1 MSWLEKCY
9 ETYENCQQE
18 IGIQKFQAEGDKRS
32 YVPLLPVAH
41 TTQLVNIEVELD
53 QSGNFQDARL
63 LAKDEQTTIIP
74 CTDKSSARTSNKAE
88 ESLAPHPL
96 VDSLQYVAAEY
107 KKYGGKK
114 TYAWPAYHAQ
124 LKGWCESEFAHPAVC
139 AVLKYLE
146 KECLISD
153 LLKKHILFTDASGKL
168 PDAWNSK
175 AGEKPLVL
183 KTLAKNDQTASVVRF
198 RVENVDLSKDKTVW
212 ESYIHY
218 YETKQQRVDYCTV
231 QGEQMAIS
239 AFSPYKIR
247 GSGDRA
253 KLISSNDDKDFTFR
267 GRFENAEQALSIGY
281 ETTQKAHSAL
291 RWLISKQGCSNGDQ
305 TVVVWGTKG
314 EPIPDITA
322 DSMDLGDD
330 FAAAFAQLGQPQLP
344 PATESE
350 YAERFNKAIQG
361 YGKAL
366 DEKANTVVMIL
377 DSATQGRLS
386 IRYYRE
392 LAGSE
397 LMKNITDWHR
407 NFAWQLN
414 YRSAPESAEPGQK
427 PKWKRVSFWGA
438 PSPADIAK
446 AAYGEKA
453 DKKIIQQTVERL
465 VPCITEGKYLPRN
478 LMLSAVHRATAGI
491 GLEPWEYQKT
501 CGIAC
506 ALICGYYH
514 RNKKEDF
521 VMTDGK
527 YIDETIDDRSYLFGR
542 ILACAEQIERRVQS
556 QTGETRPTNAERLR
570 LVFVQRPAKTTALL
584 QQKLTPYLNRMRANG
599 VSRDKRY
606 STLQELVGRLGAENY
621 TNKPLNEL
629 YLLGY
634 ACQMMDFREE
644 NAAYNKNTAEE

>member
-53 QSGNFQDARL
+53 QNGNFQDARL

-74 CTDKSSARTSNKAE
+74 CTEESSARTSGIV
-88 ESLAPHPL
+88 PHPL
-96 VDSLQYVAAEY
+96 VDKLQYIAADY
-107 KKYGGKK
+107 PAYGGAKK
-114 TYAWPAYHAQ
+114 SGWNLYHTQLQDWCSSPYADA
-124 LKGWCESEFAHPAVC
+124 KVC
-139 AVLKYLE
+139 AVLRFLE
-146 KECLISD
+146 KGCLVAS
-153 LLKKHILFTDASGKL
+153 LVKKHILFLDGNGKM
-168 PDAWNSK
+168 PTKWTGSK
-175 AGEKPLVL
+175 DEKPKILE
-183 KTLAKNDQTASVVRF
+183 TLASADQTESFVRF
-198 RVENVDLSKDKTVW
+198 RVGGIDLAQDEAVR
-212 ESYIHY
+212 ESFIHY
-218 YETKQQRVDYCTV
+218 YEMKQQCVDYCTV
-231 QGEQMAIS
+231 QGKQMAVS
-239 AFSPYKIR
+239 TLSPYKIR
-247 GSGDRA
+247 NPGDRA
-253 KLISSNDDKDFTFR
+253 KLISSNDSTNYTYR
-267 GRFENAEQALSIGY
+267 GRFVTAEQALSIGY

-407 NFAWQLN
+407 NFAWKLN

-465 VPCITEGKYLPRN
+465 VPCITEGKYLPRD

-527 YIDETIDDRSYLFGR
+527 YVDETIDDRSYLFGR

-606 STLQELVGRLGAENY
+606 STLQELVGRLGAEKY
-621 TNKPLNEL
+621 TNKPLDEL

-644 NAAYNKNTAEE
+644 NAAYNKSTAEE

>member
-53 QSGNFQDARL
+53 QSGDFQDARL

-74 CTDKSSARTSNKAE
+74 CTEESSARTSGVV
-88 ESLAPHPL
+88 PHPL
-96 VDSLQYVAAEY
+96 VDKLQYIAADY
-107 KKYGGKK
+107 PAYGGTKK
-114 TYAWPAYHAQ
+114 SGWNLYHTQLQDWCSSPYADA
-124 LKGWCESEFAHPAVC
+124 KVC
-139 AVLKYLE
+139 AVLRFLE
-146 KECLISD
+146 KGCLVAS
-153 LLKKHILFTDASGKL
+153 LVQKHILFLDENGKM
-168 PDAWNSK
+168 PTKWTGSK
-175 AGEKPLVL
+175 EEKPKILE
-183 KTLAKNDQTASVVRF
+183 TLASADQTESFVRF
-198 RVENVDLSKDKTVW
+198 RVGGIDLAQDEAVR
-212 ESYIHY
+212 ESFIHY
-218 YETKQQRVDYCTV
+218 YEMKQQRVDYCTV
-231 QGEQMAIS
+231 QGKQMAVS
-239 AFSPYKIR
+239 TLSPYKIR
-247 GSGDRA
+247 NPGDRA
-253 KLISSNDDKDFTFR
+253 KLISSNDSTNYTYR
-267 GRFENAEQALSIGY
+267 GRFVTAEQALSIGY

-407 NFAWQLN
+407 NFAWKLN
-414 YRSAPESAEPGQK
+414 YRSAPESVEPGQK

-465 VPCITEGKYLPRN
+465 VPCITEGKYLPRD

-527 YIDETIDDRSYLFGR
+527 YVDETIDDRSYLFGR

-606 STLQELVGRLGAENY
+606 STLQELVGRLGAEKY

>member
-53 QSGNFQDARL
+53 QNGDFQDARL

-74 CTDKSSARTSNKAE
+74 CTEESSARTSGIV
-88 ESLAPHPL
+88 PHPL
-96 VDSLQYVAAEY
+96 VDKLQYIAADY
-107 KKYGGKK
+107 PAYGGTKK
-114 TYAWPAYHAQ
+114 SGWNLYHTQLQDWCSSPYADA
-124 LKGWCESEFAHPAVC
+124 KVC
-139 AVLKYLE
+139 AVLRFLE
-146 KECLISD
+146 KGCLVAS
-153 LLKKHILFTDASGKL
+153 LVKKHILFLDENGKM
-168 PDAWNSK
+168 PTKWTGNKD
-175 AGEKPLVL
+175 EKPKILE
-183 KTLAKNDQTASVVRF
+183 TLASADQTESFVRF
-198 RVENVDLSKDKTVW
+198 RVGGIDLAQDEAVR
-212 ESYIHY
+212 ESFILY
-218 YETKQQRVDYCTV
+218 YEIKQQRVDYCTV
-231 QGEQMAIS
+231 QGKQMAVS
-239 AFSPYKIR
+239 TLSPYKIR
-247 GSGDRA
+247 NPGDRA
-253 KLISSNDDKDFTFR
+253 KLISSNDSTNYTYR
-267 GRFENAEQALSIGY
+267 GRFVTAEQALSIGY

-314 EPIPDITA
+314 EPIPDITT

-465 VPCITEGKYLPRN
+465 VPCITEGKYLPRD

-527 YIDETIDDRSYLFGR
+527 YVDETIDDRSYLFGR

-606 STLQELVGRLGAENY
+606 STLQELVGRLGAEKY

>member
-53 QSGNFQDARL
+53 QNGDFQDARL

-74 CTDKSSARTSNKAE
+74 CTEESSARTSGVV
-88 ESLAPHPL
+88 PHPL
-96 VDSLQYVAAEY
+96 VDKLQYIAADY
-107 KKYGGKK
+107 PAYGGTKK
-114 TYAWPAYHAQ
+114 SGWNLYHTQLQDWCSSPYADA
-124 LKGWCESEFAHPAVC
+124 KVC
-139 AVLKYLE
+139 AVLRFLE
-146 KECLISD
+146 KGCLVAS
-153 LLKKHILFTDASGKL
+153 LVKKHILFLDENGKM
-168 PDAWNSK
+168 PTKWTGNKD
-175 AGEKPLVL
+175 EKPKILE
-183 KTLAKNDQTASVVRF
+183 TLASADQTESFVRF
-198 RVENVDLSKDKTVW
+198 RVGGIDLAQDEAVR
-212 ESYIHY
+212 ESFIHY
-218 YETKQQRVDYCTV
+218 YEMKQQRVDYCTV
-231 QGEQMAIS
+231 QGKQMAVS
-239 AFSPYKIR
+239 TLSPYKIR
-247 GSGDRA
+247 NPGDRA
-253 KLISSNDDKDFTFR
+253 KLISSNDSTNYTYR
-267 GRFENAEQALSIGY
+267 GRFVTAEQALSIGY

-314 EPIPDITA
+314 EPIPDITT

-407 NFAWQLN
+407 NFAWKLN
-414 YRSAPESAEPGQK
+414 YRSAPESSEPGQK

-465 VPCITEGKYLPRN
+465 VPCITEGKYLPRD

-527 YIDETIDDRSYLFGR
+527 YVDETIDDRSYLFGR

-599 VSRDKRY
+599 VSCDKRY
-606 STLQELVGRLGAENY
+606 STLQELVGRLGTENY

>member
-53 QSGNFQDARL
+53 QNGNFQDARL

-74 CTDKSSARTSNKAE
+74 CTEESSARTSGVV
-88 ESLAPHPL
+88 PHPL
-96 VDSLQYVAAEY
+96 VDKLQYIAADY
-107 KKYGGKK
+107 PAYGGAKK
-114 TYAWPAYHAQ
+114 SGWNLYHTQLQDWCSSPYADA
-124 LKGWCESEFAHPAVC
+124 KVC
-139 AVLKYLE
+139 AVLRFLE
-146 KECLISD
+146 KGCLVAS
-153 LLKKHILFTDASGKL
+153 LVKKHILFLDENGKM
-168 PDAWNSK
+168 PTKWTGNKD
-175 AGEKPLVL
+175 EKPKILE
-183 KTLAKNDQTASVVRF
+183 TLASADQTESFVRF
-198 RVENVDLSKDKTVW
+198 RVGGIDLAQDEAVR
-212 ESYIHY
+212 ESFIHY
-218 YETKQQRVDYCTV
+218 YEMKQQRVDYCTV
-231 QGEQMAIS
+231 QGKQMAVS
-239 AFSPYKIR
+239 TLSPYKIR
-247 GSGDRA
+247 NPGDRA
-253 KLISSNDDKDFTFR
+253 KLISSNDSTNYTYR
-267 GRFENAEQALSIGY
+267 GRFVTAEQALSIGY

-407 NFAWQLN
+407 NFAWKLN

-465 VPCITEGKYLPRN
+465 VPCITEGKYLPRD

-527 YIDETIDDRSYLFGR
+527 YVDETIGDRSYLFGR

-606 STLQELVGRLGAENY
+606 STLQELVGRLGAEKY

>member
-53 QSGNFQDARL
+53 QNGDFQDARL

-74 CTDKSSARTSNKAE
+74 CTEESSARTSGIV
-88 ESLAPHPL
+88 PHPL
-96 VDSLQYVAAEY
+96 VDKLQYIAADY
-107 KKYGGKK
+107 PAYGGAKK
-114 TYAWPAYHAQ
+114 SGWNLYHTQLQDWCSSPYADA
-124 LKGWCESEFAHPAVC
+124 KVC
-139 AVLKYLE
+139 AVLRFLE
-146 KECLISD
+146 KGCLVAS
-153 LLKKHILFTDASGKL
+153 LVKKHILFLDENGKM
-168 PDAWNSK
+168 PAKWTGNKD
-175 AGEKPLVL
+175 EKPKILE
-183 KTLAKNDQTASVVRF
+183 TLASADQTESFVRF
-198 RVENVDLSKDKTVW
+198 RVGGIDLAQDEAVR
-212 ESYIHY
+212 ESFIHY
-218 YETKQQRVDYCTV
+218 YEMKQQRVDYCTV
-231 QGEQMAIS
+231 QGKQMAVS
-239 AFSPYKIR
+239 TLSPYKIR
-247 GSGDRA
+247 NPGDRA
-253 KLISSNDDKDFTFR
+253 KLISSNDSTNYTYR
-267 GRFENAEQALSIGY
+267 GRFVTAEQALSIGY

-407 NFAWQLN
+407 NFAWKLN

-465 VPCITEGKYLPRN
+465 VPCITEGKYLPRD

-527 YIDETIDDRSYLFGR
+527 YVDETIDDRSYLFGR

>member
-53 QSGNFQDARL
+53 QNGNFQDARL

-74 CTDKSSARTSNKAE
+74 CTEESSARTSGIV
-88 ESLAPHPL
+88 PHPL
-96 VDSLQYVAAEY
+96 VDKLQYIAADY
-107 KKYGGKK
+107 PAYGGTKK
-114 TYAWPAYHAQ
+114 SGWNLYHTQLQDWCSSPYADA
-124 LKGWCESEFAHPAVC
+124 KVC
-139 AVLKYLE
+139 AVLRFLE
-146 KECLISD
+146 KGCLVAS
-153 LLKKHILFTDASGKL
+153 LVKKHILFLDENDKMPTKWTG
-168 PDAWNSK
+168 SK
-175 AGEKPLVL
+175 DKKPKILE
-183 KTLAKNDQTASVVRF
+183 TLASADQTESFVRF
-198 RVENVDLSKDKTVW
+198 RVGGIDLAQDEAVR
-212 ESYIHY
+212 ESFIHY
-218 YETKQQRVDYCTV
+218 YEMKQQRVDYCTV
-231 QGEQMAIS
+231 QGKQMAVS
-239 AFSPYKIR
+239 TLSPYKIR
-247 GSGDRA
+247 NPGDRA
-253 KLISSNDDKDFTFR
+253 KLISSNDSTNYTYR
-267 GRFENAEQALSIGY
+267 GRFVTAEQALSIGY

-465 VPCITEGKYLPRN
+465 VPCITEGKYLPRD

-527 YIDETIDDRSYLFGR
+527 YVDETIDDRSYLFGR

>member
-53 QSGNFQDARL
+53 QNGNFQDARL

-74 CTDKSSARTSNKAE
+74 CTEESSARTSGIV
-88 ESLAPHPL
+88 PHPL
-96 VDSLQYVAAEY
+96 VDKLQYIAADY
-107 KKYGGKK
+107 PAYGGAKK
-114 TYAWPAYHAQ
+114 SGWNLYHTQLQDWCSSPYADA
-124 LKGWCESEFAHPAVC
+124 KVC
-139 AVLKYLE
+139 AVLRFLE
-146 KECLISD
+146 KGCLVAS
-153 LLKKHILFTDASGKL
+153 LVKKHILFLDENGKM
-168 PDAWNSK
+168 PTKWTGNKD
-175 AGEKPLVL
+175 EKPKILE
-183 KTLAKNDQTASVVRF
+183 TLASADQTESFVRF
-198 RVENVDLSKDKTVW
+198 RVGGIDLAQDEAVR
-212 ESYIHY
+212 ESFIHY
-218 YETKQQRVDYCTV
+218 YEMKQQRVDYCTV
-231 QGEQMAIS
+231 QGKQMAVS
-239 AFSPYKIR
+239 TLSPYKIR
-247 GSGDRA
+247 NPGDRA
-253 KLISSNDDKDFTFR
+253 KLISSNDSTNYTYR
-267 GRFENAEQALSIGY
+267 GRFVTAEQALSIGY

-407 NFAWQLN
+407 NFAWKLN

-465 VPCITEGKYLPRN
+465 VPCITEGKYLPRD

-527 YIDETIDDRSYLFGR
+527 YVDETIDDRSYLFGR

-556 QTGETRPTNAERLR
+556 QTSETRPTNAERLR

-606 STLQELVGRLGAENY
+606 STLQELVGRLGAEKY

>member
-53 QSGNFQDARL
+53 QNGNFQDARL

-74 CTDKSSARTSNKAE
+74 CTEESSARASGVV
-88 ESLAPHPL
+88 PHPL
-96 VDSLQYVAAEY
+96 VDKLQYIAADY
-107 KKYGGKK
+107 PAYGGAKK
-114 TYAWPAYHAQ
+114 SGWNLYHTQLQDWCSSPYADA
-124 LKGWCESEFAHPAVC
+124 KVC
-139 AVLKYLE
+139 AVLRFLE
-146 KECLISD
+146 KGCLVAS
-153 LLKKHILFTDASGKL
+153 LVKKHILFLDENGKM
-168 PDAWNSK
+168 PAKWTGNKD
-175 AGEKPLVL
+175 EKPKILE
-183 KTLAKNDQTASVVRF
+183 TLASADQTESFVRF
-198 RVENVDLSKDKTVW
+198 RVGGIDLAQDEAVR
-212 ESYIHY
+212 ESFIHY
-218 YETKQQRVDYCTV
+218 YEMKQQRVDYCTV
-231 QGEQMAIS
+231 QGKQMAVS
-239 AFSPYKIR
+239 TLSPYKIR
-247 GSGDRA
+247 NPGDRA
-253 KLISSNDDKDFTFR
+253 KLISSNDSTNYTYR
-267 GRFENAEQALSIGY
+267 GRFVTAEQALSIGY

-407 NFAWQLN
+407 NFAWKLN

-465 VPCITEGKYLPRN
+465 VPCITEGKYLPRD

-527 YIDETIDDRSYLFGR
+527 YVDETIDDRSYLFGR

-606 STLQELVGRLGAENY
+606 STLQELVGRLGAEKY

>member
-53 QSGNFQDARL
+53 QNGDFQDARL

-74 CTDKSSARTSNKAE
+74 CTEESSARTSGIV
-88 ESLAPHPL
+88 PHPL
-96 VDSLQYVAAEY
+96 VDKLQYIAADY
-107 KKYGGKK
+107 PAYGGTKK
-114 TYAWPAYHAQ
+114 SGWNLYHTQLQDWCSSPYADA
-124 LKGWCESEFAHPAVC
+124 KVC
-139 AVLKYLE
+139 AVLRFLE
-146 KECLISD
+146 KGCLVAS
-153 LLKKHILFTDASGKL
+153 LVKKHILFLDENGKM
-168 PDAWNSK
+168 PTKWTGNKD
-175 AGEKPLVL
+175 EKPKILE
-183 KTLAKNDQTASVVRF
+183 TLASADQTESFVRF
-198 RVENVDLSKDKTVW
+198 RVGGIDLAQDEAVR
-212 ESYIHY
+212 ESFIHY
-218 YETKQQRVDYCTV
+218 YEMKQQRVDYCTV
-231 QGEQMAIS
+231 QGKQMAVS
-239 AFSPYKIR
+239 TLSPYKIR
-247 GSGDRA
+247 NPGDRA
-253 KLISSNDDKDFTFR
+253 KLISSNDSTNYTYR
-267 GRFENAEQALSIGY
+267 GRFVTAEQALSIGY

-407 NFAWQLN
+407 NFAWKLN

-465 VPCITEGKYLPRN
+465 VPCITEGKYLPRD

-527 YIDETIDDRSYLFGR
+527 YVDETIDDRSYLFGR

-606 STLQELVGRLGAENY
+606 STLQELVGRLGAEKY

>member
-53 QSGNFQDARL
+53 QNGDFQDARL

-74 CTDKSSARTSNKAE
+74 CTEESSARTSGVV
-88 ESLAPHPL
+88 PHPL
-96 VDSLQYVAAEY
+96 VDKLQYIAADY
-107 KKYGGKK
+107 PAYGGAKK
-114 TYAWPAYHAQ
+114 SGWNLYHTQLQDWCSSPYADA
-124 LKGWCESEFAHPAVC
+124 KVC
-139 AVLKYLE
+139 AVLRFLE
-146 KECLISD
+146 KGCLVAS
-153 LLKKHILFTDASGKL
+153 LVKKHILFLDENGKM
-168 PDAWNSK
+168 PTKWTGNKD
-175 AGEKPLVL
+175 EKPKILE
-183 KTLAKNDQTASVVRF
+183 TLASADQTESFVRF
-198 RVENVDLSKDKTVW
+198 RVGGIDLAQDEAVR
-212 ESYIHY
+212 ESFIHY
-218 YETKQQRVDYCTV
+218 YEMKQQRVDYCTV
-231 QGEQMAIS
+231 QGKQMAVS
-239 AFSPYKIR
+239 TLSPYKIR
-247 GSGDRA
+247 NPGDRA
-253 KLISSNDDKDFTFR
+253 KLISSNDSTNYTYR
-267 GRFENAEQALSIGY
+267 GRFVTAEQALSIGY

-407 NFAWQLN
+407 NFAWKLN
-414 YRSAPESAEPGQK
+414 YRSAPESAKPGQK

-465 VPCITEGKYLPRN
+465 VPCITEGKYLPRD

-527 YIDETIDDRSYLFGR
+527 YVDETIDDRSYLFGR

-606 STLQELVGRLGAENY
+606 STLQELVGRLGAEKY

>member
-53 QSGNFQDARL
+53 QNGDFQDARL

-74 CTDKSSARTSNKAE
+74 CTEESSARTSGIV
-88 ESLAPHPL
+88 PHPL
-96 VDSLQYVAAEY
+96 VDKLQYIAADY
-107 KKYGGKK
+107 PAYGGTKK
-114 TYAWPAYHAQ
+114 SGWNLYHTQLQDWCSSPYADA
-124 LKGWCESEFAHPAVC
+124 KVC
-139 AVLKYLE
+139 AVLRFLE
-146 KECLISD
+146 KGCLVAS
-153 LLKKHILFTDASGKL
+153 LVKKHILFLDENGKM
-168 PDAWNSK
+168 PTKWTGNKD
-175 AGEKPLVL
+175 EKPKILE
-183 KTLAKNDQTASVVRF
+183 TLASADQTESFVRF
-198 RVENVDLSKDKTVW
+198 RVGGIDLAQDEAVR
-212 ESYIHY
+212 ESFIHY
-218 YETKQQRVDYCTV
+218 YEMKQQRVDYCTV
-231 QGEQMAIS
+231 QGKQMAVS
-239 AFSPYKIR
+239 TLSPYKIR
-247 GSGDRA
+247 NPGDRA
-253 KLISSNDDKDFTFR
+253 KLISSNDSTNYTYR
-267 GRFENAEQALSIGY
+267 GRFVTAEQALSIGY

-314 EPIPDITA
+314 EPIPDITT

-407 NFAWQLN
+407 NFAWKLN

-465 VPCITEGKYLPRN
+465 VPCITEGKYLPRD

-527 YIDETIDDRSYLFGR
+527 YVDETIDDRSYLFGR

-606 STLQELVGRLGAENY
+606 STLQELVGRLGAEKY

>member
-53 QSGNFQDARL
+53 QNGDFQDARL

-74 CTDKSSARTSNKAE
+74 CTEESSARTSGVV
-88 ESLAPHPL
+88 PHPL
-96 VDSLQYVAAEY
+96 VDKLQYIAADY
-107 KKYGGKK
+107 PAYGGTKK
-114 TYAWPAYHAQ
+114 SGWNLYHTQLQDWCSSPYADA
-124 LKGWCESEFAHPAVC
+124 KVC
-139 AVLKYLE
+139 AVLRFLE
-146 KECLISD
+146 KGCLVAS
-153 LLKKHILFTDASGKL
+153 LVQKHILFLDENGKM
-168 PDAWNSK
+168 PAKWTGNKD
-175 AGEKPLVL
+175 EKPKILE
-183 KTLAKNDQTASVVRF
+183 TLASADQTESFVRF
-198 RVENVDLSKDKTVW
+198 RVGGIDLAQDEAVR
-212 ESYIHY
+212 ESFIHY
-218 YETKQQRVDYCTV
+218 YEMKQQRVDYCTV
-231 QGEQMAIS
+231 QGKQMAVS
-239 AFSPYKIR
+239 TLSPYKIR
-247 GSGDRA
+247 NPGDRA
-253 KLISSNDDKDFTFR
+253 KLISSNDSTNYTYR
-267 GRFENAEQALSIGY
+267 GRFVTAEQALSIGY

-407 NFAWQLN
+407 NFAWKLN

-465 VPCITEGKYLPRN
+465 VPCITEGKYLPRD

-527 YIDETIDDRSYLFGR
+527 YVDETIDDRSYLFGR

-606 STLQELVGRLGAENY
+606 STLQELVGRLGAEKY

>member
-53 QSGNFQDARL
+53 QNGDFQDARL

-74 CTDKSSARTSNKAE
+74 CTEESSARTSGIV
-88 ESLAPHPL
+88 PHPL
-96 VDSLQYVAAEY
+96 VDKLQYIAADY
-107 KKYGGKK
+107 PAYGGTKK
-114 TYAWPAYHAQ
+114 SGWNLYHTQLQDWCSSPYADA
-124 LKGWCESEFAHPAVC
+124 KVC
-139 AVLKYLE
+139 AVLRFLE
-146 KECLISD
+146 KGCLVAS
-153 LLKKHILFTDASGKL
+153 LVQKHILFLDENGKM
-168 PDAWNSK
+168 PTKWTGNKD
-175 AGEKPLVL
+175 EKPKILE
-183 KTLAKNDQTASVVRF
+183 TLASADQTESFVRF
-198 RVENVDLSKDKTVW
+198 RVGGIDLAQDEAVR
-212 ESYIHY
+212 ESFIHY
-218 YETKQQRVDYCTV
+218 YEMKQQRVDYCTV
-231 QGEQMAIS
+231 QGKQMAVS
-239 AFSPYKIR
+239 TLSPYKIR
-247 GSGDRA
+247 NPGDRA
-253 KLISSNDDKDFTFR
+253 KLISSNDSTNYTYR
-267 GRFENAEQALSIGY
+267 GRFVTAEQALSIGY

-314 EPIPDITA
+314 EPIPDITT

-407 NFAWQLN
+407 NFAWKLN

-465 VPCITEGKYLPRN
+465 VPCITEGKYLPRD

-527 YIDETIDDRSYLFGR
+527 YVDETIDDRSYLFGR

-606 STLQELVGRLGAENY
+606 STLQELVGRLGAEKY

>member
-53 QSGNFQDARL
+53 QNGNFQDARL

-74 CTDKSSARTSNKAE
+74 CTEESSARTSGIV
-88 ESLAPHPL
+88 PHPL
-96 VDSLQYVAAEY
+96 VDKLQYIAADY
-107 KKYGGKK
+107 PAYGGTKK
-114 TYAWPAYHAQ
+114 SGWNLYHTQLQDWCSSPYADA
-124 LKGWCESEFAHPAVC
+124 KVC
-139 AVLKYLE
+139 AVLRFLE
-146 KECLISD
+146 KGCLVAS
-153 LLKKHILFTDASGKL
+153 LVQKHILFLDENGKM
-168 PDAWNSK
+168 PTKWTGNKD
-175 AGEKPLVL
+175 EKPKILE
-183 KTLAKNDQTASVVRF
+183 TLASADQTESFVRF
-198 RVENVDLSKDKTVW
+198 RVGGIDLAQDEAVR
-212 ESYIHY
+212 ESFIHY
-218 YETKQQRVDYCTV
+218 YEMKQQRVDYCTV
-231 QGEQMAIS
+231 QGKQMAVS
-239 AFSPYKIR
+239 TLSPYKIR
-247 GSGDRA
+247 NPGDRA
-253 KLISSNDDKDFTFR
+253 KLISSNDSTNYTYR
-267 GRFENAEQALSIGY
+267 GRFVTAEQALSIGY

-407 NFAWQLN
+407 NFAWKLN

-465 VPCITEGKYLPRN
+465 VPCITEGKYLPRD

-527 YIDETIDDRSYLFGR
+527 YVDETIDDRSYLFGR

-606 STLQELVGRLGAENY
+606 STLQELVGRLGAEKY

>member
-53 QSGNFQDARL
+53 QNGNFQDARL

-74 CTDKSSARTSNKAE
+74 CTEESSARTSGVV
-88 ESLAPHPL
+88 PHPL
-96 VDSLQYVAAEY
+96 VDKLQYIAADY
-107 KKYGGKK
+107 PAYGGTKK
-114 TYAWPAYHAQ
+114 SGWNLYHTQLQDWCSSPYADA
-124 LKGWCESEFAHPAVC
+124 KVC
-139 AVLKYLE
+139 AVLRFLE
-146 KECLISD
+146 KGCLVAS
-153 LLKKHILFTDASGKL
+153 LVKKHILFLDENGKM
-168 PDAWNSK
+168 PTKWTGNKD
-175 AGEKPLVL
+175 EKPKILE
-183 KTLAKNDQTASVVRF
+183 TLASADQTESFVRF
-198 RVENVDLSKDKTVW
+198 RVGGIDLAQDEAVR
-212 ESYIHY
+212 ESFIHY
-218 YETKQQRVDYCTV
+218 YEMKQQRVDYCTV
-231 QGEQMAIS
+231 QGKQMAVS
-239 AFSPYKIR
+239 TLSPYKIR
-247 GSGDRA
+247 NPGDRA
-253 KLISSNDDKDFTFR
+253 KLISSNDSTNYTYR
-267 GRFENAEQALSIGY
+267 GRFVTAEQALSIGY

-407 NFAWQLN
+407 NFAWKLN

-465 VPCITEGKYLPRN
+465 VPCITEGKYLPRD

-527 YIDETIDDRSYLFGR
+527 YVDETIDDRSYLFGR

-606 STLQELVGRLGAENY
+606 STLQELVGRLGAEKY

>member
-53 QSGNFQDARL
+53 QNGNFQDARL

-74 CTDKSSARTSNKAE
+74 CTEESSARTSGVV
-88 ESLAPHPL
+88 PHPL
-96 VDSLQYVAAEY
+96 VDKLQYIAADY
-107 KKYGGKK
+107 PAYGGTKK
-114 TYAWPAYHAQ
+114 SGWNLYHTQLQDWCSSPYADA
-124 LKGWCESEFAHPAVC
+124 KVC
-139 AVLKYLE
+139 AVLRFLE
-146 KECLISD
+146 KGCLIAS
-153 LLKKHILFTDASGKL
+153 LVQKHILFLDENGKM
-168 PDAWNSK
+168 PTKWTGNKD
-175 AGEKPLVL
+175 EKPKILE
-183 KTLAKNDQTASVVRF
+183 TLASADQTESFVRF
-198 RVENVDLSKDKTVW
+198 RVGGIDLAQDEAVR
-212 ESYIHY
+212 ESFIHY
-218 YETKQQRVDYCTV
+218 YEMKQQRVDYCTV
-231 QGEQMAIS
+231 QGKQMAVS
-239 AFSPYKIR
+239 TLSPYKIR
-247 GSGDRA
+247 NPGDRA
-253 KLISSNDDKDFTFR
+253 KLISSNDSTNYTYR
-267 GRFENAEQALSIGY
+267 GRFVTAEQALSIGY

-407 NFAWQLN
+407 NFAWKLN

-465 VPCITEGKYLPRN
+465 VPCITEGKYLPRD

-527 YIDETIDDRSYLFGR
+527 YVDETIDDRSYLFGR

-606 STLQELVGRLGAENY
+606 STLQELVGRLGAEKY

>member
-53 QSGNFQDARL
+53 QNGNFQDARL

-74 CTDKSSARTSNKAE
+74 CTEESSARTSGIV
-88 ESLAPHPL
+88 PHPL
-96 VDSLQYVAAEY
+96 VDKLQYIAADY
-107 KKYGGKK
+107 PAYGGTKK
-114 TYAWPAYHAQ
+114 SGWNLYHTQLQDWCSSPYADA
-124 LKGWCESEFAHPAVC
+124 KVC
-139 AVLKYLE
+139 AVLRFLE
-146 KECLISD
+146 KGCLVAS
-153 LLKKHILFTDASGKL
+153 LVKKHILFLDENGKM
-168 PDAWNSK
+168 PTKWTGNKD
-175 AGEKPLVL
+175 EKPKILE
-183 KTLAKNDQTASVVRF
+183 TLASADQTESFVRF
-198 RVENVDLSKDKTVW
+198 RVGGIDLAQDEAVR
-212 ESYIHY
+212 ESFIHY
-218 YETKQQRVDYCTV
+218 YEMKQQRVDYCTV
-231 QGEQMAIS
+231 QGKQMAVS
-239 AFSPYKIR
+239 TLSPYKIR
-247 GSGDRA
+247 NPGDRA
-253 KLISSNDDKDFTFR
+253 KLISSNDSTNYTYR
-267 GRFENAEQALSIGY
+267 GRFVTAEQALSIGY

-465 VPCITEGKYLPRN
+465 VPCITEGKYLPRD

-527 YIDETIDDRSYLFGR
+527 YVDETIGDRSYLFGR

>member
-53 QSGNFQDARL
+53 QNGDFQDARL

-74 CTDKSSARTSNKAE
+74 CTEESSARTSGVV
-88 ESLAPHPL
+88 PHPL
-96 VDSLQYVAAEY
+96 VDKLQYIAADY
-107 KKYGGKK
+107 PAYGGTKK
-114 TYAWPAYHAQ
+114 SGWNLYHTQLQDWCSSPYADA
-124 LKGWCESEFAHPAVC
+124 KVC
-139 AVLKYLE
+139 AVLRFLE
-146 KECLISD
+146 KGCLVAS
-153 LLKKHILFTDASGKL
+153 LVQKHILFLDENGKM
-168 PDAWNSK
+168 PAKWTGNKD
-175 AGEKPLVL
+175 EKPKILE
-183 KTLAKNDQTASVVRF
+183 TLASADQTESFVRF
-198 RVENVDLSKDKTVW
+198 RVGGIDLAQDEAVR
-212 ESYIHY
+212 ESFIHY
-218 YETKQQRVDYCTV
+218 YEMKQQRVDYCTV
-231 QGEQMAIS
+231 QGKQMAVS
-239 AFSPYKIR
+239 TLSPYKIR
-247 GSGDRA
+247 NPGDRA
-253 KLISSNDDKDFTFR
+253 KLISSNDSTNYTYR
-267 GRFENAEQALSIGY
+267 GRFVTAEQALSIGY

-407 NFAWQLN
+407 NFAWKLN
-414 YRSAPESAEPGQK
+414 YRSAPESAKPGQK

-465 VPCITEGKYLPRN
+465 VPCITEGKYLPRD

-527 YIDETIDDRSYLFGR
+527 YVDETIDDRSYLFGR

-606 STLQELVGRLGAENY
+606 STLQELVGRLGAEKY

>member
-53 QSGNFQDARL
+53 QNGNFQDARL

-74 CTDKSSARTSNKAE
+74 CTEESSARTSGIV
-88 ESLAPHPL
+88 PHPL
-96 VDSLQYVAAEY
+96 VDKLQYIAADY
-107 KKYGGKK
+107 PAYGGTKK
-114 TYAWPAYHAQ
+114 SGWNLYHTQLQDWCSSPYADA
-124 LKGWCESEFAHPAVC
+124 KVC
-139 AVLKYLE
+139 AVLRFLE
-146 KECLISD
+146 KGCLVAS
-153 LLKKHILFTDASGKL
+153 LVKKHILFLDENDKMPTKWTG
-168 PDAWNSK
+168 SK
-175 AGEKPLVL
+175 DKKPKILE
-183 KTLAKNDQTASVVRF
+183 TLASADQTESFVRF
-198 RVENVDLSKDKTVW
+198 RVGGIDLAQDEAVR
-212 ESYIHY
+212 ESFIHY
-218 YETKQQRVDYCTV
+218 YEMKQQRVDYCTV
-231 QGEQMAIS
+231 QGKQMAVS
-239 AFSPYKIR
+239 TLSPYKIR
-247 GSGDRA
+247 NPGDRA
-253 KLISSNDDKDFTFR
+253 KLISSNDSTNYTYR
-267 GRFENAEQALSIGY
+267 GRFVTAEQALSIGY

-407 NFAWQLN
+407 NFAWKLN

-465 VPCITEGKYLPRN
+465 VPCITEGKYLPRD

-527 YIDETIDDRSYLFGR
+527 YVDETIDDRSYLFGR

>member
-32 YVPLLPVAH
+32 CVPLLPVAH

-53 QSGNFQDARL
+53 QSGDFQDARL

-74 CTDKSSARTSNKAE
+74 CTEESSARTSGVV
-88 ESLAPHPL
+88 PHPL
-96 VDSLQYVAAEY
+96 VDKLQYIAADY
-107 KKYGGKK
+107 SAYGGTKK
-114 TYAWPAYHAQ
+114 SGWNLYHTQLQDWCSSPYADA
-124 LKGWCESEFAHPAVC
+124 KVC
-139 AVLKYLE
+139 AVLRFLE
-146 KECLISD
+146 KGCLVAS
-153 LLKKHILFTDASGKL
+153 LVQKHILFLDENGKM
-168 PDAWNSK
+168 PTKWTGNKD
-175 AGEKPLVL
+175 EKPKILE
-183 KTLAKNDQTASVVRF
+183 TLASADQTESFVRF
-198 RVENVDLSKDKTVW
+198 RVGGIDLAQDEAVR
-212 ESYIHY
+212 ESFIHY
-218 YETKQQRVDYCTV
+218 YEMKQQRVDYCTV
-231 QGEQMAIS
+231 QGKQMAVS
-239 AFSPYKIR
+239 TLSPYKIR
-247 GSGDRA
+247 NPGDRA
-253 KLISSNDDKDFTFR
+253 KLISSNDSTNYTYR
-267 GRFENAEQALSIGY
+267 GRFVTAEQALSIGY

-414 YRSAPESAEPGQK
+414 YRSAPEAAEPGQK

-465 VPCITEGKYLPRN
+465 VPCITEGKYLPRD

-527 YIDETIDDRSYLFGR
+527 YVDETIDDRSYLFGR

-644 NAAYNKNTAEE
+644 NAAYNRNTAEE

>member
-53 QSGNFQDARL
+53 QNGDFQDARL

-74 CTDKSSARTSNKAE
+74 CTEESSARTSGVV
-88 ESLAPHPL
+88 PHPL
-96 VDSLQYVAAEY
+96 VDKLQYIAADY
-107 KKYGGKK
+107 PAYGGAKK
-114 TYAWPAYHAQ
+114 SGWNLYHTQLQDWCSSPYADA
-124 LKGWCESEFAHPAVC
+124 KVC
-139 AVLKYLE
+139 AVLRFLE
-146 KECLISD
+146 KGCLVAS
-153 LLKKHILFTDASGKL
+153 LVKKHILFLDENGKM
-168 PDAWNSK
+168 PAKWTGNKD
-175 AGEKPLVL
+175 EKPKILE
-183 KTLAKNDQTASVVRF
+183 TLASADQTESFVRF
-198 RVENVDLSKDKTVW
+198 RVGGIDLAQDEAVR
-212 ESYIHY
+212 ESFIHY
-218 YETKQQRVDYCTV
+218 YEMKQQRVDYCTV
-231 QGEQMAIS
+231 QGKQMAVS
-239 AFSPYKIR
+239 TLSPYKIR
-247 GSGDRA
+247 NPGDRA
-253 KLISSNDDKDFTFR
+253 KLISSNDSTNYTYR
-267 GRFENAEQALSIGY
+267 GRFVTAEQALSIGY

-407 NFAWQLN
+407 NFAWKLN
-414 YRSAPESAEPGQK
+414 YRSAPESAKLGQK

-465 VPCITEGKYLPRN
+465 VPCITEGKYLPRD

-514 RNKKEDF
+514 RNKKENF

-527 YIDETIDDRSYLFGR
+527 YVDETIDDRSYLFGR

>member
-53 QSGNFQDARL
+53 QNGDFQDARL

-74 CTDKSSARTSNKAE
+74 CTEESSARTSGVV
-88 ESLAPHPL
+88 PHPL
-96 VDSLQYVAAEY
+96 VDKLQYIAADY
-107 KKYGGKK
+107 PAYGGAKK
-114 TYAWPAYHAQ
+114 SGWNLYHTQLQDWCSSPYADA
-124 LKGWCESEFAHPAVC
+124 KVC
-139 AVLKYLE
+139 AVLRFLE
-146 KECLISD
+146 KGCLVAS
-153 LLKKHILFTDASGKL
+153 LVKKHILFLDENGKM
-168 PDAWNSK
+168 PAKWTGNKD
-175 AGEKPLVL
+175 EKPKILE
-183 KTLAKNDQTASVVRF
+183 TLASADQTESFVRF
-198 RVENVDLSKDKTVW
+198 RVGGIDLAQDEAVR
-212 ESYIHY
+212 ESFIHY
-218 YETKQQRVDYCTV
+218 YEMKQQRVDYCTV
-231 QGEQMAIS
+231 QGKQMAVS
-239 AFSPYKIR
+239 TLSPYKIR
-247 GSGDRA
+247 NPGDRA
-253 KLISSNDDKDFTFR
+253 KLISSNDSTNYTYR
-267 GRFENAEQALSIGY
+267 GRFVTAEQALSIGY

-414 YRSAPESAEPGQK
+414 YRSAPEAAEPGQK

-465 VPCITEGKYLPRN
+465 VPCITEGKYLPRD

-527 YIDETIDDRSYLFGR
+527 YVDETIDDRSYLFGR

-644 NAAYNKNTAEE
+644 NAAYNRNTAEE

>member
-53 QSGNFQDARL
+53 QNGDFQDARL

-74 CTDKSSARTSNKAE
+74 CTEESSARTSGIV
-88 ESLAPHPL
+88 PHPL
-96 VDSLQYVAAEY
+96 VDKLQYIAADY
-107 KKYGGKK
+107 PAYGGAKK
-114 TYAWPAYHAQ
+114 SGWNLYHTQLQDWCSSPYADA
-124 LKGWCESEFAHPAVC
+124 KVC
-139 AVLKYLE
+139 AVLRFLE
-146 KECLISD
+146 KGCLVAS
-153 LLKKHILFTDASGKL
+153 LVQKHILFLDENGKM
-168 PDAWNSK
+168 PTKWTGNKD
-175 AGEKPLVL
+175 EKPKILE
-183 KTLAKNDQTASVVRF
+183 TLASADQTESFVRF
-198 RVENVDLSKDKTVW
+198 RVGGIDLAQDEAVR
-212 ESYIHY
+212 ESFIHY
-218 YETKQQRVDYCTV
+218 YEMKQQRVDYCTV
-231 QGEQMAIS
+231 QGKQMAVS
-239 AFSPYKIR
+239 TLSPYKIR
-247 GSGDRA
+247 NPGDRA
-253 KLISSNDDKDFTFR
+253 KLISSNDSTNYTYR
-267 GRFENAEQALSIGY
+267 GRFVTAEQALSIGY

-407 NFAWQLN
+407 NFAWKLN

-465 VPCITEGKYLPRN
+465 VPCITEGKYLPRD

-527 YIDETIDDRSYLFGR
+527 YVDETIDDRSYLFGR

-556 QTGETRPTNAERLR
+556 QTGEPRPTNAERLR

>member
-53 QSGNFQDARL
+53 QNGDFQDARL

-74 CTDKSSARTSNKAE
+74 CTEESSARTSGVV
-88 ESLAPHPL
+88 PHPL
-96 VDSLQYVAAEY
+96 VDKLQYIAADY
-107 KKYGGKK
+107 PAYGGTKK
-114 TYAWPAYHAQ
+114 SGWNLYHTQLQDWCSSPYADA
-124 LKGWCESEFAHPAVC
+124 KVC
-139 AVLKYLE
+139 AVLRFLE
-146 KECLISD
+146 KGCLVAS
-153 LLKKHILFTDASGKL
+153 LVKKHILFLDENGKM
-168 PDAWNSK
+168 PAKWTGNKD
-175 AGEKPLVL
+175 EKPKILE
-183 KTLAKNDQTASVVRF
+183 TLASADQTESFVRF
-198 RVENVDLSKDKTVW
+198 RVGGIDLAQDEAVR
-212 ESYIHY
+212 ESFIHY
-218 YETKQQRVDYCTV
+218 YEMKQQRVDYCTV
-231 QGEQMAIS
+231 QGKQMAVS
-239 AFSPYKIR
+239 TLSPYKIR
-247 GSGDRA
+247 NPGDRA
-253 KLISSNDDKDFTFR
+253 KLISSNDSTNYTYR
-267 GRFENAEQALSIGY
+267 GRFVTAEQALSIGY

-407 NFAWQLN
+407 NFAWKLN
-414 YRSAPESAEPGQK
+414 YRSAPESAKPGQK

-465 VPCITEGKYLPRN
+465 VPCITEGKYLPRD

-527 YIDETIDDRSYLFGR
+527 YVDETIDDRSYLFGR

-606 STLQELVGRLGAENY
+606 STLQELVGRLGAEKY

>member
-41 TTQLVNIEVELD
+41 TTQLVNIEVELNQNGD
-53 QSGNFQDARL
+53 FQDARL

-74 CTDKSSARTSNKAE
+74 CTEESSARTSGVV
-88 ESLAPHPL
+88 PHPL
-96 VDSLQYVAAEY
+96 VDKLQYIAADY
-107 KKYGGKK
+107 PAYGGTKK
-114 TYAWPAYHAQ
+114 SGWNLYHTQLQDWCSSPYADA
-124 LKGWCESEFAHPAVC
+124 KVC
-139 AVLKYLE
+139 AVLRFLE
-146 KECLISD
+146 KGCLVAS
-153 LLKKHILFTDASGKL
+153 LVKKHILFLDENGKM
-168 PDAWNSK
+168 PTKWTGNKD
-175 AGEKPLVL
+175 EKPKILE
-183 KTLAKNDQTASVVRF
+183 TLASADQTESFVRF
-198 RVENVDLSKDKTVW
+198 RVGGIDLAQDEAVR
-212 ESYIHY
+212 ESFIHY
-218 YETKQQRVDYCTV
+218 YEMKQQRVDYCTV
-231 QGEQMAIS
+231 QGKQMAVS
-239 AFSPYKIR
+239 TLSPYKIR
-247 GSGDRA
+247 NPGDRA
-253 KLISSNDDKDFTFR
+253 KLISSNDSTNYTYR
-267 GRFENAEQALSIGY
+267 GRFVTAEQALSIGY

-314 EPIPDITA
+314 EPIPDITT

-414 YRSAPESAEPGQK
+414 YRSAPEPAEPGQK

-465 VPCITEGKYLPRN
+465 VPCITEGKYLPRD

-527 YIDETIDDRSYLFGR
+527 YVDETIDDRSYLFGR

>member
-53 QSGNFQDARL
+53 QNGDFQDARL

-74 CTDKSSARTSNKAE
+74 CTEESSARTSGIV
-88 ESLAPHPL
+88 PHPL
-96 VDSLQYVAAEY
+96 VDKLQYIAADY
-107 KKYGGKK
+107 PAYGGTKK
-114 TYAWPAYHAQ
+114 SGWNLYHTQLQDWCSSPYADA
-124 LKGWCESEFAHPAVC
+124 KVC
-139 AVLKYLE
+139 AVLRFLE
-146 KECLISD
+146 KGCLVAS
-153 LLKKHILFTDASGKL
+153 LVKKHILFLDENDKMPTKWTG
-168 PDAWNSK
+168 SK
-175 AGEKPLVL
+175 DEKPKILE
-183 KTLAKNDQTASVVRF
+183 TLASADQTESFVRF
-198 RVENVDLSKDKTVW
+198 RVGGIDLAQDEAVR
-212 ESYIHY
+212 ESFIHY
-218 YETKQQRVDYCTV
+218 YEMKQQRVDYCTV
-231 QGEQMAIS
+231 QGKQMAVS
-239 AFSPYKIR
+239 TLSPYKIR
-247 GSGDRA
+247 NPGDRA
-253 KLISSNDDKDFTFR
+253 KLISSNDSTNYTYR
-267 GRFENAEQALSIGY
+267 GRFVTAEQALSIGY

-314 EPIPDITA
+314 EPIPDITT

-407 NFAWQLN
+407 NFAWKLN

-465 VPCITEGKYLPRN
+465 VPCITEGKYLPRD

-527 YIDETIDDRSYLFGR
+527 YVDETIDDRSYLFGR

-606 STLQELVGRLGAENY
+606 STLQELVGRLGAEKY

>member
-53 QSGNFQDARL
+53 QNGDFQDARL

-74 CTDKSSARTSNKAE
+74 CTEESSARTSGIV
-88 ESLAPHPL
+88 PHPL
-96 VDSLQYVAAEY
+96 VDKLQYIAADY
-107 KKYGGKK
+107 PAYGGTKK
-114 TYAWPAYHAQ
+114 SGWNLYHTQLQDWCSSPYADA
-124 LKGWCESEFAHPAVC
+124 KVC
-139 AVLKYLE
+139 AVLRFLE
-146 KECLISD
+146 KGCLVAS
-153 LLKKHILFTDASGKL
+153 LVQKHILFLDENGKM
-168 PDAWNSK
+168 PTKWTGNKD
-175 AGEKPLVL
+175 EKPKILE
-183 KTLAKNDQTASVVRF
+183 TLASADQTESFVRF
-198 RVENVDLSKDKTVW
+198 RVGGIDLAQDEAVR
-212 ESYIHY
+212 ESFIHY
-218 YETKQQRVDYCTV
+218 YEMKQQRVDYCTV
-231 QGEQMAIS
+231 QGKQMAVS
-239 AFSPYKIR
+239 TLSPYKIR
-247 GSGDRA
+247 NPGDRA
-253 KLISSNDDKDFTFR
+253 KLISSNDSTNYTYR
-267 GRFENAEQALSIGY
+267 GRFVTAEQALSIGY

-407 NFAWQLN
+407 NFAWKLN

-465 VPCITEGKYLPRN
+465 VPCITEGKYLPRD

-527 YIDETIDDRSYLFGR
+527 YVDETIDDRSYLFGR

-606 STLQELVGRLGAENY
+606 STLQELVGRLGAEKY

>member
-53 QSGNFQDARL
+53 QNGDFQDARL

-74 CTDKSSARTSNKAE
+74 CTEESSARTSGIV
-88 ESLAPHPL
+88 PHPL
-96 VDSLQYVAAEY
+96 VDKLQYIAADY
-107 KKYGGKK
+107 PAYGGAKK
-114 TYAWPAYHAQ
+114 SGWNLYHTQLQDWCSSPYADA
-124 LKGWCESEFAHPAVC
+124 KVC
-139 AVLKYLE
+139 AVLRFLE
-146 KECLISD
+146 KGCLVAS
-153 LLKKHILFTDASGKL
+153 LVKKHILFLDENGKM
-168 PDAWNSK
+168 PTKWTGNKD
-175 AGEKPLVL
+175 EKPKILE
-183 KTLAKNDQTASVVRF
+183 TLASADQTESFVRF
-198 RVENVDLSKDKTVW
+198 RVGGIDLAQDEAVR
-212 ESYIHY
+212 ESFIHY
-218 YETKQQRVDYCTV
+218 YEMKQQRVDYCTV
-231 QGEQMAIS
+231 QGKQMAVS
-239 AFSPYKIR
+239 TLSPYKIR
-247 GSGDRA
+247 NPGDRA
-253 KLISSNDDKDFTFR
+253 KLISSNDSTNYTYR
-267 GRFENAEQALSIGY
+267 GRFVTAEQALSIGY

-314 EPIPDITA
+314 EPIPDITT

-407 NFAWQLN
+407 NFAWKLN

-465 VPCITEGKYLPRN
+465 VPCITEGKYLPRD

-527 YIDETIDDRSYLFGR
+527 YVDETIDDRSYLFGR

>member
-53 QSGNFQDARL
+53 QNGDFQDARL

-74 CTDKSSARTSNKAE
+74 CTEESSARTSGIV
-88 ESLAPHPL
+88 PHPL
-96 VDSLQYVAAEY
+96 VDKLQYIAADY
-107 KKYGGKK
+107 PAYGGTKK
-114 TYAWPAYHAQ
+114 SGWNLYHTQLQDWCSSPYADA
-124 LKGWCESEFAHPAVC
+124 KVC
-139 AVLKYLE
+139 AVLRFLE
-146 KECLISD
+146 KGCLVAS
-153 LLKKHILFTDASGKL
+153 LVKKHILFLDENGKM
-168 PDAWNSK
+168 PTKWTGNKD
-175 AGEKPLVL
+175 EKPKILE
-183 KTLAKNDQTASVVRF
+183 TLASADQTESFVRF
-198 RVENVDLSKDKTVW
+198 RVGGIDLAQDEAVR
-212 ESYIHY
+212 ESFIHY
-218 YETKQQRVDYCTV
+218 YEMKQQRVDYCTV
-231 QGEQMAIS
+231 QGKQMAVS
-239 AFSPYKIR
+239 TLSPYKIR
-247 GSGDRA
+247 NPGDRA
-253 KLISSNDDKDFTFR
+253 KLISSNDSTNYTYR
-267 GRFENAEQALSIGY
+267 GRFVTAEQALSIGY

-465 VPCITEGKYLPRN
+465 VPCITEGKYLPRD

-527 YIDETIDDRSYLFGR
+527 YVDETIDDRSYLFGR

-599 VSRDKRY
+599 ESRDKRY
-606 STLQELVGRLGAENY
+606 STLQELVGRLGAEKY

>member
-74 CTDKSSARTSNKAE
+74 CTEESSARTSGVV
-88 ESLAPHPL
+88 PHPL
-96 VDSLQYVAAEY
+96 VDKLQYIAADY
-107 KKYGGKK
+107 PAYGGTKK
-114 TYAWPAYHAQ
+114 SGWNLYHTQLQDWCSSPYADA
-124 LKGWCESEFAHPAVC
+124 KVC
-139 AVLKYLE
+139 AVLRFLE
-146 KECLISD
+146 KGCLVAS
-153 LLKKHILFTDASGKL
+153 LVKKHILFLDENGKM
-168 PDAWNSK
+168 PTKWTGNKD
-175 AGEKPLVL
+175 EKPKILE
-183 KTLAKNDQTASVVRF
+183 TLASADQTESFVRF
-198 RVENVDLSKDKTVW
+198 RVGGIDLAQDEAVR
-212 ESYIHY
+212 ESFIHY
-218 YETKQQRVDYCTV
+218 YEMKQQRVDYCTV
-231 QGEQMAIS
+231 QGKQMAVS
-239 AFSPYKIR
+239 TLSPYKIR
-247 GSGDRA
+247 NPGDRA
-253 KLISSNDDKDFTFR
+253 KLISSNDSTNYTYR
-267 GRFENAEQALSIGY
+267 GRFVTAEQALSIGY

-407 NFAWQLN
+407 NFAWKLN

-465 VPCITEGKYLPRN
+465 VPCITEGKYLPRD

-527 YIDETIDDRSYLFGR
+527 YVDETIDDRSYLFGR

>member
-53 QSGNFQDARL
+53 QNGDFQDARL

-74 CTDKSSARTSNKAE
+74 CTEESSARTSGVV
-88 ESLAPHPL
+88 PHPL
-96 VDSLQYVAAEY
+96 VDKLQYIAADY
-107 KKYGGKK
+107 PAYGGTKK
-114 TYAWPAYHAQ
+114 SGWNLYHTQLQDWCSSPYADA
-124 LKGWCESEFAHPAVC
+124 KVC
-139 AVLKYLE
+139 AVLRFLE
-146 KECLISD
+146 KGCLVAS
-153 LLKKHILFTDASGKL
+153 LVKKHILFLDENGKM
-168 PDAWNSK
+168 PTKWTGNKD
-175 AGEKPLVL
+175 EKPKILE
-183 KTLAKNDQTASVVRF
+183 TLASADQTESFVRF
-198 RVENVDLSKDKTVW
+198 RVGGIDLAQDEAVR
-212 ESYIHY
+212 ESFIHY
-218 YETKQQRVDYCTV
+218 YEMKQQRVDYCTV
-231 QGEQMAIS
+231 QGKQMAVS
-239 AFSPYKIR
+239 TLSPYKIR
-247 GSGDRA
+247 NPGDRA
-253 KLISSNDDKDFTFR
+253 KLISSNDSTNYTYR
-267 GRFENAEQALSIGY
+267 GRFVTAEQALSIGY

-407 NFAWQLN
+407 NFAWKLN

-465 VPCITEGKYLPRN
+465 VPCITEGKYLPRD

-514 RNKKEDF
+514 RNKKENF

-527 YIDETIDDRSYLFGR
+527 YVDETIDDRSYLFGR

>member
-53 QSGNFQDARL
+53 QNGDFQDARL

-74 CTDKSSARTSNKAE
+74 CTEESSARTSGVV
-88 ESLAPHPL
+88 PHPL
-96 VDSLQYVAAEY
+96 VDKLQYIAADY
-107 KKYGGKK
+107 PAYGGAKK
-114 TYAWPAYHAQ
+114 SGWNLYHTQLQDWCSSPYADA
-124 LKGWCESEFAHPAVC
+124 KVC
-139 AVLKYLE
+139 AVLRFLE
-146 KECLISD
+146 KGCLVAS
-153 LLKKHILFTDASGKL
+153 LVQKHILFLDENGKM
-168 PDAWNSK
+168 PTKWTGNKD
-175 AGEKPLVL
+175 EKPKILE
-183 KTLAKNDQTASVVRF
+183 TLASADQTESFVRF
-198 RVENVDLSKDKTVW
+198 RVGGIDLAQDEAVR
-212 ESYIHY
+212 ESFIHY
-218 YETKQQRVDYCTV
+218 YEMKQQRVDYCTV
-231 QGEQMAIS
+231 QGKQMAVS
-239 AFSPYKIR
+239 TLSPYKIR
-247 GSGDRA
+247 NPGDRA
-253 KLISSNDDKDFTFR
+253 KLISSNDSTNYTYR
-267 GRFENAEQALSIGY
+267 GRFVTAEQALSIGY

-407 NFAWQLN
+407 NFAWKLN

-465 VPCITEGKYLPRN
+465 VPCITEGKYLPRD

-527 YIDETIDDRSYLFGR
+527 YVDETIDDRSYLFGR

>member
-53 QSGNFQDARL
+53 QNGDFQDARL

-74 CTDKSSARTSNKAE
+74 CTEESSARTSGIV
-88 ESLAPHPL
+88 PHPL
-96 VDSLQYVAAEY
+96 VDKLQYIAADY
-107 KKYGGKK
+107 PAYGGAKK
-114 TYAWPAYHAQ
+114 SGWNLYHTQLQDWCSSPYADA
-124 LKGWCESEFAHPAVC
+124 KVC
-139 AVLKYLE
+139 AVLRFLE
-146 KECLISD
+146 KGCLVAS
-153 LLKKHILFTDASGKL
+153 LVQKHILFLDENGKM
-168 PDAWNSK
+168 PAKWTGNKD
-175 AGEKPLVL
+175 EKPKILE
-183 KTLAKNDQTASVVRF
+183 TLASADQTESFVRF
-198 RVENVDLSKDKTVW
+198 RVGGIDLAQDEAVR
-212 ESYIHY
+212 ESFIHY
-218 YETKQQRVDYCTV
+218 YEMKQQRVDYCTV
-231 QGEQMAIS
+231 QGKQMAVS
-239 AFSPYKIR
+239 TLSPYKIR
-247 GSGDRA
+247 NPGDRA
-253 KLISSNDDKDFTFR
+253 KLISSNDSTNYTYR
-267 GRFENAEQALSIGY
+267 GRFVTAEQALSIGY

-407 NFAWQLN
+407 NFAWKLN

-465 VPCITEGKYLPRN
+465 VPCITEGKYLPRD

-527 YIDETIDDRSYLFGR
+527 YVDETIDDRSYLFGR

-556 QTGETRPTNAERLR
+556 QTGETRSTNAERLR

-606 STLQELVGRLGAENY
+606 STLQELVGRLGAEKY

>member
-41 TTQLVNIEVELD
+41 TTQLVNIEVELNQNGD
-53 QSGNFQDARL
+53 FQDARL

-74 CTDKSSARTSNKAE
+74 CTEESSARTSGVV
-88 ESLAPHPL
+88 PHPL
-96 VDSLQYVAAEY
+96 VDKLQYIAADY
-107 KKYGGKK
+107 PAYGGAKK
-114 TYAWPAYHAQ
+114 SGWNLYHTQLQDWCSSPYADA
-124 LKGWCESEFAHPAVC
+124 KVC
-139 AVLKYLE
+139 AVLRFLE
-146 KECLISD
+146 KGCLVAS
-153 LLKKHILFTDASGKL
+153 LVKKHILFLDENGKM
-168 PDAWNSK
+168 PAKWTGNKD
-175 AGEKPLVL
+175 EKPKILE
-183 KTLAKNDQTASVVRF
+183 TLASADQTESFVRF
-198 RVENVDLSKDKTVW
+198 RVGGIDLAQDEAVR
-212 ESYIHY
+212 ESFIHY
-218 YETKQQRVDYCTV
+218 YEMKQQRVDYCTV
-231 QGEQMAIS
+231 QGKQMAVS
-239 AFSPYKIR
+239 TLSPYKIR
-247 GSGDRA
+247 NPGDRA
-253 KLISSNDDKDFTFR
+253 KLISSNDSTNYTYR
-267 GRFENAEQALSIGY
+267 GRFVTAEQALSIGY

-314 EPIPDITA
+314 EPIPDITT

-414 YRSAPESAEPGQK
+414 YRSAPEPAEPGQK

-465 VPCITEGKYLPRN
+465 VPCITEGKYLPRD

-527 YIDETIDDRSYLFGR
+527 YVDETIDDRSYLFGR

>member
-53 QSGNFQDARL
+53 QNGNFQDARL

-74 CTDKSSARTSNKAE
+74 CTEESSARTSGIV
-88 ESLAPHPL
+88 PHPL
-96 VDSLQYVAAEY
+96 VDKLQYIAADY
-107 KKYGGKK
+107 PAYGGAKK
-114 TYAWPAYHAQ
+114 SGWNLYHTQLQDWCSSPYADA
-124 LKGWCESEFAHPAVC
+124 KVC
-139 AVLKYLE
+139 AVLRFLE
-146 KECLISD
+146 KGCLIAS
-153 LLKKHILFTDASGKL
+153 LVKKHILFLDENGKM
-168 PDAWNSK
+168 PTKWTGNKD
-175 AGEKPLVL
+175 EKPKILE
-183 KTLAKNDQTASVVRF
+183 TLASADQTESFVRF
-198 RVENVDLSKDKTVW
+198 RVGGIDLAQDEAVR
-212 ESYIHY
+212 ESFIHY
-218 YETKQQRVDYCTV
+218 YEMKQQRVDYCTV
-231 QGEQMAIS
+231 QGKQMAVS
-239 AFSPYKIR
+239 TLSPYKIR
-247 GSGDRA
+247 NPGDRA
-253 KLISSNDDKDFTFR
+253 KLISSNDSTNYTYR
-267 GRFENAEQALSIGY
+267 GRFVTAEQALSIGY

-407 NFAWQLN
+407 NFAWKLN

-465 VPCITEGKYLPRN
+465 VPCITEGKYLPRD

-527 YIDETIDDRSYLFGR
+527 YVDETIDDRSYLFGR

>member
-41 TTQLVNIEVELD
+41 TTQLVNIEVELNQNGD
-53 QSGNFQDARL
+53 FQDARL

-74 CTDKSSARTSNKAE
+74 CTEESSARTSGIV
-88 ESLAPHPL
+88 PPPL
-96 VDSLQYVAAEY
+96 VDKLQYIAADY
-107 KKYGGKK
+107 PAYGGTKK
-114 TYAWPAYHAQ
+114 SGWNLYHTQLQDWCSSPYADA
-124 LKGWCESEFAHPAVC
+124 KVC
-139 AVLKYLE
+139 TVLRFLE
-146 KECLISD
+146 KGCLVAS
-153 LLKKHILFTDASGKL
+153 LVKKHILFLDENGKM
-168 PDAWNSK
+168 PTKWTGNKD
-175 AGEKPLVL
+175 EKPKILE
-183 KTLAKNDQTASVVRF
+183 TLASADQTESFVRF
-198 RVENVDLSKDKTVW
+198 RVGGIDLAQDEAVR
-212 ESYIHY
+212 ESFIHY
-218 YETKQQRVDYCTV
+218 YEMKQQRVDCCTV
-231 QGEQMAIS
+231 QGKQMAVS
-239 AFSPYKIR
+239 TLSPYKIR
-247 GSGDRA
+247 NPGDRA
-253 KLISSNDDKDFTFR
+253 KLISSNDSTNYTYR
-267 GRFENAEQALSIGY
+267 GRFVTAEQALSIGY

-407 NFAWQLN
+407 NFAWKLN

-465 VPCITEGKYLPRN
+465 VPCITEGKYLPRD

-527 YIDETIDDRSYLFGR
+527 YVDETIGDRSYLFGR

>member
-53 QSGNFQDARL
+53 QNGDFQDARL

-74 CTDKSSARTSNKAE
+74 CTEESSARTSGVV
-88 ESLAPHPL
+88 PHPL
-96 VDSLQYVAAEY
+96 VDKLQYIAADY
-107 KKYGGKK
+107 PAYGGTKK
-114 TYAWPAYHAQ
+114 SGWNLYHTQLQDWCSSPYADA
-124 LKGWCESEFAHPAVC
+124 KVC
-139 AVLKYLE
+139 AVLRFLE
-146 KECLISD
+146 KGCLVAS
-153 LLKKHILFTDASGKL
+153 LVKKHILFLDENGKM
-168 PDAWNSK
+168 PAKWTGNKD
-175 AGEKPLVL
+175 EKPKILE
-183 KTLAKNDQTASVVRF
+183 TLASADQTESFVRF
-198 RVENVDLSKDKTVW
+198 RVGGIDLAQDEAVR
-212 ESYIHY
+212 ESFIHY
-218 YETKQQRVDYCTV
+218 YEMKQQRVDYCTV
-231 QGEQMAIS
+231 QGKQMAVS
-239 AFSPYKIR
+239 TLSPYKIR
-247 GSGDRA
+247 NPGDRA
-253 KLISSNDDKDFTFR
+253 KLISSNDSTNYTYR
-267 GRFENAEQALSIGY
+267 GRFVTAEQALSIGY

-407 NFAWQLN
+407 NFAWKLN
-414 YRSAPESAEPGQK
+414 YRSAPESAKPGQK

-465 VPCITEGKYLPRN
+465 VPCITEGKYLPRD

-514 RNKKEDF
+514 RNKKENF

-527 YIDETIDDRSYLFGR
+527 YVDETIDDRSYLFGR

>member
-53 QSGNFQDARL
+53 QNGNFQDARL

-74 CTDKSSARTSNKAE
+74 CTEESSARTSGVV
-88 ESLAPHPL
+88 PHPL
-96 VDSLQYVAAEY
+96 VDKLQYIAADY
-107 KKYGGKK
+107 PAYGGTKK
-114 TYAWPAYHAQ
+114 SGWNLYHTQLQDWCSSPYADA
-124 LKGWCESEFAHPAVC
+124 KVC
-139 AVLKYLE
+139 AVLRFLE
-146 KECLISD
+146 KGCLVAS
-153 LLKKHILFTDASGKL
+153 LVQKHILFLDENGKM
-168 PDAWNSK
+168 PTKWTGNKD
-175 AGEKPLVL
+175 EKPKILE
-183 KTLAKNDQTASVVRF
+183 TLASADQTESFVRF
-198 RVENVDLSKDKTVW
+198 RVGGIDLAQDEAVR
-212 ESYIHY
+212 ESFIHY
-218 YETKQQRVDYCTV
+218 YEMKQQRVDYCTV
-231 QGEQMAIS
+231 QGKQMAVS
-239 AFSPYKIR
+239 TLSPYKIR
-247 GSGDRA
+247 NPGDRA
-253 KLISSNDDKDFTFR
+253 KLISSNDSTNYTYR
-267 GRFENAEQALSIGY
+267 GRFVTAEQALSIGY

-407 NFAWQLN
+407 NFAWKLN

-465 VPCITEGKYLPRN
+465 VPCITEGKYLPRD

-527 YIDETIDDRSYLFGR
+527 YVDETIDDRSYLFGR

-606 STLQELVGRLGAENY
+606 STLQELVGRLGAEKY

>member
-53 QSGNFQDARL
+53 QNGNFQDARL

-74 CTDKSSARTSNKAE
+74 CTEESSARTSGIV
-88 ESLAPHPL
+88 PHPL
-96 VDSLQYVAAEY
+96 VDKLQYIAADY
-107 KKYGGKK
+107 PAYGGAKK
-114 TYAWPAYHAQ
+114 SGWNLYHTQLQDWCSSPYADA
-124 LKGWCESEFAHPAVC
+124 KVC
-139 AVLKYLE
+139 AVLRFLE
-146 KECLISD
+146 KGCLVAS
-153 LLKKHILFTDASGKL
+153 LVKKHILFLDENGKM
-168 PDAWNSK
+168 PTKWIGNKD
-175 AGEKPLVL
+175 EKPKILE
-183 KTLAKNDQTASVVRF
+183 TLASADQTESFVRF
-198 RVENVDLSKDKTVW
+198 RVGGIDLAQDEAVR
-212 ESYIHY
+212 ESFIHY
-218 YETKQQRVDYCTV
+218 YEMKQQRVDYCTV
-231 QGEQMAIS
+231 QGKQMAVS
-239 AFSPYKIR
+239 TLSPYKIR
-247 GSGDRA
+247 NPGDRA
-253 KLISSNDDKDFTFR
+253 KLISSNDSTNYTYR
-267 GRFENAEQALSIGY
+267 GRFVTAEQALSIGY

-407 NFAWQLN
+407 NFAWKLN

-465 VPCITEGKYLPRN
+465 VPCITEGKYLPRD

-527 YIDETIDDRSYLFGR
+527 YVDETIDDRSYLFGR

-606 STLQELVGRLGAENY
+606 STLQELVGRLGAEKY